1 MSLLLCRKF
10 QKHLILSAAISVSY
24 LIYLFVIARNQL
36 KAALL
41 MELESPRN
49 FFLDFGLQAI
59 ITGQVL
65 SATDLTAAIDKITTA
80 DVQNVSCLS

>member
-1 MSLLLCRKF
+1 MFEIFS
-10 QKHLILSAAISVSY
+10 QT
-24 LIYLFVIARNQL
+24 ARNQL

-49 FFLDFGLQAI
+49 FFLDLGLQAI

-65 SATDLTAAIDKITTA
+65 TSDELAAAIDKITTT
-80 DVQNVSCLS
+80 DVQNVSLTQQLLCGVSFTLHHYV